1 MNDPLKDMLIR
12 HEGLRL
18 HPYRDTVGKLTVGVG
33 RNLDDLGITKDEALY
48 LLTNDLDRCY
58 CELDKALPWG
68 RELNEARRAVLLN
81 MCFNLGINRLLGFNN
96 TLGYMRVSRYEKAA
110 DNMLKSKWAEQV
122 GQRATELS
130 EMMRTGSWPA

>member
-33 RNLDDLGITKDEALY
+33 RNLDDLGITEDEALY

-58 CELDKALPWG
+58 CELDKALPWW

-81 MCFNLGINRLLGFNN
+81 MCFNLGWPRLSGFKEMM
-96 TLGYMRVSRYEKAA
+96 LCLQAGSYARAA
-110 DNMLKSKWAEQV
+110 SEALDSKWARQV
-122 GQRATELS
+122 GDRALRIAKLIRE
-130 EMMRTGSWPA
+130 G